1 MWPMRGHNGSMDVR
15 IVRTRRRLQS
25 ALFDLAQERGIDQVS
40 VSDIA
45 ERAGVNRTTFY
56 QHYSDRET
64 LLADAMDFITEEAD
78 VSLDDIDVDS
88 TAPPLVLVK
97 FLQHISVHGDLYQQ
111 VFTEPGYGVV
121 LTRLRKHIHDWVV
134 EAAGAPGVSTDVP
147 LNVIAAGLAGSIIGV
162 IGEWLQ
168 GEPRAS
174 VDVAAGW
181 VWALV
186 VGPRKT
192 EQPSP

>member
-1 MWPMRGHNGSMDVR
+1 MRGHNGRMDVR
-15 IVRTRRRLQS
+15 IARTRRRLQG
-25 ALFDLAQERGIDQVS
+25 ALFELAQERGIDQVS

-64 LLADAMDFITEEAD
+64 LLADAMDLITEEAD
-78 VSLDDIDVDS
+78 VSLDDIDIDS
-88 TAPPLVLVK
+88 AAPPVVLVK
-97 FLQHISVHGDLYQQ
+97 FLEHIALHGDLYQQ

-121 LTRLRKHIHDWVV
+121 LTRLRTHVHNWVV

-162 IGEWLQ
+162 MGEWLK

-174 VDVAAGW
+174 VDEAAGW
-181 VWALV
+181 VWSLV
-186 VGPRKT
+186 VGPHRN
-192 EQPSP
+192 SA